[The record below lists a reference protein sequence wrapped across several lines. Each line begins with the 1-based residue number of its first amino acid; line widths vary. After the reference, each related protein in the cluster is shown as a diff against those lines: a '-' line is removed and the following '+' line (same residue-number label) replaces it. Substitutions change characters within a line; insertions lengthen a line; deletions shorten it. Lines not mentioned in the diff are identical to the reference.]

1 MLLKPLTRKIYLIAA
16 IVILFFLQGCS
27 TRYIVKSPEYTG
39 YGGEANRHSRLISAE
54 RDRIFQIITDEEEFR
69 KICPEGT
76 IVSHESPLPY
86 QVGTIVKTKI
96 DHIFKLGWKAR
107 VMEIIPGRKIR
118 LQFLDGFFS
127 GGTEI
132 WELQEDG
139 DGTGIS
145 HTVIVSPGGI
155 IRKIFWNLKVRRKH
169 DKMVD
174 IFLDNLKK
182 VCETP

>member
-1 MLLKPLTRKIYLIAA
+1 MLFKPLARKTYPIAA
-16 IVILFFLQGCS
+16 LLILVFLQGCS
-27 TRYIVKSPEYTG
+27 TKHIVTSPEYAG
-39 YGGEANRHSRLISAE
+39 YGGEVNRHSRPISAE
-54 RDRIFQIITDEEEFR
+54 RDQIFQIITDEEEFR
-69 KICPEGT
+69 NICPEGT

-96 DHIFKLGWKAR
+96 DHIFTLDWKAR

-132 WELQEDG
+132 WEFQEDG
-139 DGTGIS
+139 DGTRIS
-145 HTVIVSPGGI
+145 HIVIVNSGGI
-155 IRKIFWNLKVRRKH
+155 IRKIFWSLKVRRKH
-169 DKMVD
+169 DKMVEV
-174 IFLDNLKK
+174 FLDNLKK